1 MIYVFDCIKI
11 FHKLCVSLL
20 KYLCFVRHKFIF
32 SKGHFAQIICAF
44 RNEKNKSMLLI
55 ISKYFTKLCVSLLK
69 YLYFVRHKFDFS
81 KGHLHKRY
89 ALLRI
94 KIIFFTHKFMLSI
107 VSKYFT
113 KLCVALNVLKLHE
126 TSSISPK
133 DICTNDMHF
142 FGVIFNIYP
151 KKSSYDQKYP

>member
-1 MIYVFDCIKI
+1 MIYIFDCIKI

-44 RNEKNKSMLLI
+44 RNENNFFSHKSMLLI

-89 ALLRI
+89 ALF
-94 KIIFFTHKFMLSI
+94 KNKNNFFYT
-107 VSKYFT
+107 
-113 KLCVALNVLKLHE
+113 
-126 TSSISPK
+126 
-133 DICTNDMHF
+133 
-142 FGVIFNIYP
+142 
-151 KKSSYDQKYP
+151 